1 MRYSLPCLAVL
12 ATTVSS
18 AAVDLAKRDSPLSV
32 KLTHTEDSKVK
43 VALTNAAEV
52 DYKLFYKESF
62 LDDAPIDKLT
72 VTSSSASTPFTGL
85 FQRMAYTNLPEE
97 VFKTIKAGET
107 IEVEIELAELYELS
121 ETGTYT
127 VSTAG
132 GFLYAEAGSTELTGD
147 VLAYSAEPIS
157 VDVDAEKT
165 ATISTAVSKLSKRT
179 AVQSDCTGTRG
190 SAIRTAISNCR
201 SLASNA
207 ATAAASG
214 SAAKFQEFFK
224 TASRTTVAARF
235 RAVANDCGSTTSGV
249 TRTYCTDIYGACS
262 AGVLAYTLPSA
273 NVIAYCSTFFN
284 QLTPLTR
291 QCYGQDQATTVLH
304 ESTHA
309 PAVYSPGT
317 VDNAYGYAASTRL
330 TASQAL
336 INADSYALF
345 AGGMCTFLEALWIL
359 LLTNFSSYLQQ
370 LLSDSADLLWSLA
383 GWTIPGVVAMIPS

>member
-32 KLTHTEDSKVK
+32 KLTHTEDSKVL
-43 VALTNAAEV
+43 VSLTNAAEN

-72 VTSSSASTPFTGL
+72 VTSSSASAPFTGF
-85 FQRMAYTNLPEE
+85 FQRMAYTDLPEE

-132 GFLYAEAGSTELTGD
+132 GFLYAEAGTTELTGD
-147 VLAYSAEPIS
+147 VLAYSAEAIS
-157 VDVDAEKT
+157 VDVDAEK
-165 ATISTAVSKLSKRT
+165 AASIQTAVSKLSKRT
-179 AVQSDCTGTRG
+179 IVQSDCTGTRG

-214 SAAKFQEFFK
+214 SATKFNEFFK
-224 TASRTTVAARF
+224 STSSSVRSTVAARF

-249 TRTYCTDIYGACS
+249 TRTYCSDIYGACS
-262 AGVLAYTLPSA
+262 GGVLAYTLPSA

-317 VDNAYGYAASTRL
+317 VDNAYGYSASTRL
-330 TASQAL
+330 TSSQAVV
-336 INADSYALF
+336 NADSYALY
-345 AGGMCTFLEALWIL
+345 AGGKFSTLGLMC
-359 LLTNFSSYLQQ
+359 S
-370 LLSDSADLLWSLA
+370 
-383 GWTIPGVVAMIPS
+383 

>member
-1 MRYSLPCLAVL
+1 MRYSLSCLAVL

-18 AAVDLAKRDSPLSV
+18 AAVDLAKKDSPLSV

-43 VALTNAAEV
+43 VALTNAAEI

-72 VTSSSASTPFTGL
+72 VTSSAAPAPFTGL

-132 GFLYAEAGSTELTGD
+132 GFLYAEEGSTELTGD
-147 VLAYSAEPIS
+147 VLAYSGEAIS
-157 VDVDAEKT
+157 VDVDAEKA
-165 ATISTAVSKLSKRT
+165 ATVSTAVSKLTKRT

-214 SAAKFQEFFK
+214 SATKFSEFFK
-224 TASRTTVAARF
+224 TTSSTTRNTVAARF

-249 TRTYCTDIYGACS
+249 TRTYCTDVYGACS

-273 NVIAYCSTFFN
+273 NLFAYCNTFFN

-291 QCYGQDQATTVLH
+291 TCYGQDQATTVLH

-309 PAVYSPGT
+309 PGVYSPGT
-317 VDNAYGYAASTRL
+317 VDNAYGYSASTRL
-330 TASQAL
+330 SASQAL

-345 AGGMCTFLEALWIL
+345 AGGMFTFHDVFFVNSCAD
-359 LLTNFSSYLQQ
+359 NFLSHLQQ
-370 LLSDSADLLWSLA
+370 LLSEWPLT
-383 GWTIPGVVAMIPS
+383 GWMNISGGAATIPS